1 MSTHRLLA
9 HGRRCSS
16 WAQPLLR
23 ASSSGLGW
31 ESRRPFVADA
41 SFGSRQQAAL
51 LEPGQLSLQDR
62 ACSTSASS
70 CEPSEELLAQLRGL
84 PQDQQETLGNALLRG
99 TLGETAIGEV
109 PPITRAQ
116 MGKLFV
122 ATAIPMVGFGFMD
135 NAVMIIC
142 GEFIEIKLGAALCVT
157 TLAAAGIG
165 NLISDIVGLGTGG
178 IIEAG
183 AANLGFAS
191 PPMTIAQQA
200 SRVATTT
207 RQMGSVL
214 GLGFGCTIGMFP
226 LLFHDEDDMRL
237 RTIFGRYDKDGSGSL
252 DWQEIWLAFN
262 DAKMYPSERDMHRL
276 FDKYDLDKDG
286 QIEYNEFKLMSEDL
300 EQRLKED
307 KGLDARG
314 LMASAALYLEMDK

>member
-1 MSTHRLLA
+1 M
-9 HGRRCSS
+9 
-16 WAQPLLR
+16 
-23 ASSSGLGW
+23 
-31 ESRRPFVADA
+31 
-41 SFGSRQQAAL
+41 
-51 LEPGQLSLQDR
+51 LERGQLSMQHR
-62 ACSTSASS
+62 ACSTSAAS
-70 CEPSEELLAQLRGL
+70 CEHSEELLAQLRDL
-84 PQDQQETLGNALLRG
+84 PQDQKETLGNALLSG

-116 MGKLFV
+116 MGKMFV

-142 GEFIEIKLGAALCVT
+142 GEFIEIKLGAALCIS

-165 NLISDIVGLGTGG
+165 NLVSDLVGLGTGG
-178 IIEAG
+178 LIEAG
-183 AANLGFAS
+183 ATKLGFDG

-200 SRVATTT
+200 SRVAVTT

-214 GLGFGCTIGMFP
+214 GLGFGCIIGMFP

-252 DWQEIWLAFN
+252 DCQEIWLAFN
-262 DAKMYPSERDMHRL
+262 DAKMYPSERDMQHL

-286 QIEYNEFKLMSEDL
+286 QIEYNEFKVMAEDL
-300 EQRLKED
+300 EKRMKED
-307 KGLDARG
+307 RGLDARG
-314 LMASAALYLEMDK
+314 LMASAALYLEMEK

>member
-1 MSTHRLLA
+1 M
-9 HGRRCSS
+9 
-16 WAQPLLR
+16 
-23 ASSSGLGW
+23 
-31 ESRRPFVADA
+31 ADA
-41 SFGSRQQAAL
+41 PFGSRQPAAL
-51 LEPGQLSLQDR
+51 LERGPLSWQHQHR
-62 ACSTSASS
+62 ACSSSSAASS
-70 CEPSEELLAQLRGL
+70 CEPSDELLAQLRAL
-84 PQDQQETLGNALLRG
+84 PQDEQETLGNALLSG

-116 MGKLFV
+116 IGKLFV

-142 GEFIEIKLGAALCVT
+142 GEFIEIKLGAALCIS

-165 NLISDIVGLGTGG
+165 NLISDLVGLGTGG

-183 AANLGFAS
+183 AAKLGFDS
-191 PPMTIAQQA
+191 PPLTVAQQA

-207 RQMGSVL
+207 RHAGSVL
-214 GLGFGCTIGMFP
+214 GLGLGCIIGMFP

-237 RTIFGRYDKDGSGSL
+237 RTIFGRYDKDSSGSL

-262 DAKMYPSERDMHRL
+262 DAKMYPSERDMQHL
-276 FDKYDLDKDG
+276 FEKYDLDKDG
-286 QIEYNEFKLMSEDL
+286 KIEYNEFKAMADDL

-307 KGLDARG
+307 RGLDARG